1 MMKVVKEQTST
12 NNKLKDITSEE
23 MSVIALLTNSST
35 YLLSFPQ
42 VDFANRFV
50 GGGVT
55 GHGLVQ
61 EEIRFIIN
69 PELIVS
75 RLFTEALEHNE
86 CLIITGT

>member
-1 MMKVVKEQTST
+1 M
-12 NNKLKDITSEE
+12 
-23 MSVIALLTNSST
+23 
-35 YLLSFPQ
+35 
-42 VDFANRFV
+42 DFANRFV

-86 CLIITGT
+86 CLIITGMQIHKHRYTDTHTFLPSVGLSQ